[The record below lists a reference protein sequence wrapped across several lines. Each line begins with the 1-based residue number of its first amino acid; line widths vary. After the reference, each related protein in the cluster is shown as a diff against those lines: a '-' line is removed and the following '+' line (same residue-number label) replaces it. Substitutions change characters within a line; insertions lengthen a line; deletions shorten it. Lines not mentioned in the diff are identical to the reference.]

1 MVFYGWGVFKGS
13 KLWQLVHM
21 WNKIED
27 MRNLAQTVLRI
38 GLKSNS
44 LQCRQS
50 LSTPCARLSKQHQ
63 HWNSNPTLPTS
74 WHAPAAAAKVISSD
88 RMPGAEK
95 DWCLDSSKLF
105 GVQGDQRSKP
115 LIDFP
120 NPPRSSE
127 NRDVNSTSRPLPRP
141 LNSFNIFTASSHR
154 WLHAIRAAL
163 WPELVV
169 AIRTCIAWAMSKLP
183 RFIHYHLSKFWKHR
197 THLKNGSYWLYH
209 CIGAY

>member
-1 MVFYGWGVFKGS
+1 
-13 KLWQLVHM
+13 M

-50 LSTPCARLSKQHQ
+50 LSTPCARLSKQ

-127 NRDVNSTSRPLPRP
+127 NRDANFTSRPLPGP

-169 AIRTCIAWAMSKLP
+169 AIRACIAWAMSKLL
-183 RFIHYHLSKFWKHR
+183 RFIHYHLSNFWKYR

-209 CIGAY
+209 CIEAYRLPRENEDY